1 MHPLT
6 YVVDPKPEDFMCY
19 HALDYNHFD
28 QMTSRNVAF
37 INFDH
42 ITFHVMISP
51 DITKLLRS
59 TILRTGQ
66 VTQQTEGLFKND
78 VTQ

>member
-6 YVVDPKPEDFMCY
+6 YVVDPKPEVLICY
-19 HALDYNHFD
+19 RAPDYNHFD
-28 QMTSRNVAF
+28 QMTSRNIGF
-37 INFDH
+37 ISCNH
-42 ITFHVMISP
+42 LTSQVMISP

-66 VTQQTEGLFKND
+66 VTQQTVGLFKHD
-78 VTQ
+78 VT